1 MMEDNHPTQNTLPQ
15 NREEKVLLEYSFGS
29 KKRGFAAFLIGCAL
43 LIAAFAIT
51 ALWIEG
57 KDDGAFGK
65 QNEGTLD
72 TTPPTAEHTDNA
84 PNGTQDPLL
93 QGQPPAEIPQGAVA
107 IVSKDLS
114 CSTLGNGYLHNETD
128 YIPSLN
134 ELLNLKTGEYSES
147 TVPRV
152 LILHTHTSESYLKE
166 GSAYVEG
173 SVGDVIYSNN
183 AEENVLSVGA
193 VLCQTL
199 NENGVPAI
207 HCQISHD
214 ASGLSGSYERSAETV
229 RAYLREYPSIEY
241 VIDLHRDSIMT
252 SDGSIVR
259 SETKINGEPTAQVLA
274 VVGSDRNGTVF
285 ANGWEHNLALALQLR
300 ELLNAN
306 GATLCRPVSLRTSS
320 FHQELSKYSLLL
332 EIGTAANSPNEA
344 KRAAV
349 LVGEALAK
357 LIQAR

>member
-65 QNEGTLD
+65 QDEGAHD
-72 TTPPTAEHTDNA
+72 TALPTAEPTGDA

-93 QGQPPAEIPQGAVA
+93 QGQSPVEIPQGAVA

-114 CSTLGNGYLHNETD
+114 CSALGNGYLHNETD

-134 ELLNLKTGEYSES
+134 ELLNWKTGEYSES
-147 TVPRV
+147 TAPRV
-152 LILHTHTSESYLKE
+152 LILHTHTSEGYLKD
-166 GSAYVEG
+166 GCAYVEG
-173 SVGDVIYSNN
+173 SVGDATYSDR
-183 AEENVLSVGA
+183 AEENVLSVGE

-199 NENGVPAI
+199 NEKGIPSI
-207 HCQISHD
+207 HCQTSHD
-214 ASGLSGSYERSAETV
+214 ATGLSGAYERSAETV
-229 RAYLREYPSIEY
+229 RAYLRDYPSIEY
-241 VIDLHRDSIMT
+241 VIDLHRDSVMA
-252 SDGSIVR
+252 SDGSIIR
-259 SETKINGEPTAQVLA
+259 SETEINGEPTAQVMA
-274 VVGSDRNGTVF
+274 VVGSDRNGTAY

-320 FHQELSKYSLLL
+320 FYQELSKYGLLL
-332 EIGTAANSPNEA
+332 EIGTAANSPEEA

-349 LVGEALAK
+349 LVGEALAQ